1 MFPLWSFL
9 LAAREG
15 GEFLRDL
22 QLSYIYYFFLFLL
35 TAREGSFGSIGMYY
49 YRPLPARVAAFLRF
63 ARIAR
68 GGVLS
73 DW

>member
-49 YRPLPARVAAFLRF
+49 YRPLPARVAAFF
-63 ARIAR
+63 
-68 GGVLS
+68 VLQE
-73 DW
+73 